1 MAARRD
7 INIYKGDTYTH
18 SVTLQDSNSSAIN
31 ISARSYVAQLKDSSA
46 STEVV
51 ATFDIDTSDAANGI
65 IALTLSSTQTRGLK
79 TGKYYYDLEE
89 TADSVVTTLM
99 FGDAVVS
106 GG

>member
-18 SVTLQDSNSSAIN
+18 TVTLQDSNTSAIDV
-31 ISARSYVAQLKDSSA
+31 SARTYVAQVKNSAA
-46 STEVV
+46 STEVI
-51 ATFDIDTSDAANGI
+51 ASFDIDTSDAANGNVV
-65 IALTLSSTQTRGLK
+65 LTLSSTQTRGLK
-79 TGKYYYDLEE
+79 TGNYYYDLEE

-99 FGDAVVS
+99 FGDAIVS

>member
-18 SVTLQDSNSSAIN
+18 TVTLQDSNTSAIDA
-31 ISARSYVAQLKDSSA
+31 SARTYIAQVKNSAA
-46 STEVV
+46 STEVI
-51 ATFDIDTSDAANGI
+51 ASFDIDTSDAANGNVV
-65 IALTLSSTQTRGLK
+65 LTLSSTQTRGLK
-79 TGKYYYDLEE
+79 TGNYYYDLEE

-99 FGDAVVS
+99 FGDAIVS